1 MGGKNSPVSLLIEER
16 ASPET
21 LSQKNSGWPTSSGR
35 HITRMVKMKKKQAPA
50 ITWIT
55 MFALLLSMCASFIFS
70 QRAAAQQKAER
81 QPVSERDAR
90 VPTDTEYPALTK
102 YATDLTALALRGKL
116 ETVKGHE
123 ADVARVI

>member
-21 LSQKNSGWPTSSGR
+21 LSQKNSGWPRPSGR
-35 HITRMVKMKKKQAPA
+35 HITRMMKMKKKQAPA

-55 MFALLLSMCASFIFS
+55 MFALLLSMCASFTFS
-70 QRAAAQQKAER
+70 QRAAAQQKAES
-81 QPVSERDAR
+81 QPLSNAR

-102 YATDLTALALRGKL
+102 
-116 ETVKGHE
+116 
-123 ADVARVI
+123 